1 MIADPN
7 AMPESLF
14 KKGDVVMFDTL
25 FMERVYPKKDSQ
37 YPICEEKFIKMTV
50 VGISEMMQQYIYQL
64 QDEEGHTYNSL
75 SGMGMIRIKDYR
87 NGRLNELL

>member
-25 FMERVYPKKDSQ
+25 FMERVYTERDKEIYEK
-37 YPICEEKFIKMTV
+37 KFIKMTV
-50 VGISEMMQQYIYQL
+50 IGISEMMQQYIYRL

-87 NGRLNELL
+87 NGRLNELLK